1 MTSQTKATVSRE
13 TTSLLGIPPVDGLSS
28 CHNPIIV
35 FPALM
40 SALSLLSSPLSVC
53 HSTMAAY
60 LWLVLAIVSD
70 VAESLLH
77 PSRQLSHCQ
86 VVSDPELSCRSSRL
100 FECFHSCQP
109 QISMSAETT

>member
-1 MTSQTKATVSRE
+1 MT
-13 TTSLLGIPPVDGLSS
+13 GLSS
-28 CHNPIIV
+28 CHKPISV

-40 SALSLLSSPLSVC
+40 CALSLC

-77 PSRQLSHCQ
+77 PSHQLSPCQ

-109 QISMSAETT
+109 HISMSAETA